1 MEEIAR
7 RRNEEVPGQDNERG
21 TTLIELMVVILI
33 LGILAAIAIP
43 TFLSERGKAN
53 DSAAETT
60 VRNAMTALAAVYAS
74 ENAYAVPASSSSSG
88 SSSSSSSNFASY
100 MTTQEPSI
108 KWINGTAVSAINS
121 VSIATADSVNSGSGT
136 ASPQAVAVTAWA
148 PNGKCFNAFVV
159 QYTDGS
165 FTPGTYYN
173 IAPTSGTS
181 GCTPTPPTSTTGWN
195 SSWS

>member
-7 RRNEEVPGQDNERG
+7 RRSEEVPGQDNERG

-53 DSAAETT
+53 DTAAETT

-74 ENAYAVPASSSSSG
+74 ENAYAVPASSG
-88 SSSSSSSNFASY
+88 SSSSTSSNLASY
-100 MTTQEPSI
+100 MSSQEPSI
-108 KWINGTAVSAINS
+108 TWLWEKAVSQTNA
-121 VSIATADSVNSGSGT
+121 VSIATMDNTNSGSGQQT
-136 ASPQAVAVTAWA
+136 PQAVAITAWA
-148 PNGKCFNAFVV
+148 PNGKCFTAFVA
-159 QYTDGS
+159 QYTAGS

-173 IAPTSGTS
+173 ITPTSGTS
-181 GCTPTPPTSTTGWN
+181 GCTPTSTTPSSN
-195 SSWS
+195 SSWTPSWP